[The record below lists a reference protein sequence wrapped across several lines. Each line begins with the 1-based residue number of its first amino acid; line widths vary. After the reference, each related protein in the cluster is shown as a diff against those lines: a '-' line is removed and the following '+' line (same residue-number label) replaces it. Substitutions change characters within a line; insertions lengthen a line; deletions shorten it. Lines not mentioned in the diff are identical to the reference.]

1 MLDLCCPKKNKIN
14 LNVTGDDQFL
24 FENAADNFFLFEY
37 IRTPLTVER
46 TQQRAAFKIDFQ
58 AGERER
64 ERTDDGCCV
73 GRGFQ
78 SINLKRERVKTQGNK
93 T

>member
-58 AGERER
+58 AVERERKNGRRVLCRERLSKHQPQERER
-64 ERTDDGCCV
+64 ENSG
-73 GRGFQ
+73 
-78 SINLKRERVKTQGNK
+78 K
-93 T
+93 